1 MDIDRGF
8 WNRIFAELLIWIKI
22 DLFGS
27 KSLLI
32 REYYKPHEH
41 KQHSWEEFS
50 KSLSKARKLNCN
62 IWVAGDFNL
71 PKMDWDHMC
80 PSPDCKH
87 PSFYR
92 QITEVLNDSNLTQT
106 VSLPTRDSNILDLFF
121 TTNPT
126 LVQRVSILPGISN
139 HDIVQIQVNTSAKI
153 FFRNHGLYPYTSRK
167 TGIGSSRHWKILLPQ
182 CSTAMRWPS
191 FNSKFSYKQIHPF
204 KIL

>member
-1 MDIDRGF
+1 MLLYCAANI
-8 WNRIFAELLIWIKI
+8 RIEHVG
-22 DLFGS
+22 DLFC
-27 KSLLI
+27 
-32 REYYKPHEH
+32 
-41 KQHSWEEFS
+41 
-50 KSLSKARKLNCN
+50 RKLNCN

-71 PKMDWDHMC
+71 SKMDWAHMW

-126 LVQRVSILPGISN
+126 LVQQISILPGISD
-139 HDIVQIQVNTSAKI
+139 HGIVQIQVNTSANSLQKPRSI
-153 FFRNHGLYPYTSRK
+153 YIYKRANWDRMKQALEAYHQE
-167 TGIGSSRHWKILLPQ
+167 ILLPQ

-191 FNSKFSYKQIHPF
+191 FYSNFSHKQIHPF
-204 KIL
+204 KTL